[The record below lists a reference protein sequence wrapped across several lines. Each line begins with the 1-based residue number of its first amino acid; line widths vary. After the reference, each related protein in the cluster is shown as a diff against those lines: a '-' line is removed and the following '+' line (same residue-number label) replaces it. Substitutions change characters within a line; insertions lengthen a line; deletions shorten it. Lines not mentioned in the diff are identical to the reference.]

1 MFQDYLLTIAQG
13 IPTSLMLTLVSLAVA
28 FFLAVGMTFILSSN
42 NKLLK
47 SAVKIYVILFTG
59 TPLLVQFFLIYAGPG
74 QFQWIVNSPLWFLLS
89 NAWFCA
95 MLTLALNSAAYS
107 TQLFH
112 GAVNAIPKGQWESCA
127 ALGLSRL
134 QTLKILIPYALKR
147 ALPSYSNEIILVF
160 KGTSLASTITILD
173 IMGYARQLYG
183 TEYDALTI
191 YGIAGVIYLAITGIA
206 TLLLRKLETRVLR
219 FERLEVEKAT

>member
-1 MFQDYLLTIAQG
+1 MFQDYFSVIAQG
-13 IPTSLMLTLVSLAVA
+13 IPTSLLLTLVSLLIA
-28 FFLAVGMTFILSSN
+28 FFLALFLTFLLSME
-42 NKLLK
+42 NKWVK
-47 SAVKIYVILFTG
+47 SVVNLYLTLFTG

-74 QFQWIVNSPLWFLLS
+74 QFEWVVNSPFWHILS

-95 MLTLALNSAAYS
+95 VLALALNSAAYS
-107 TQLFH
+107 TQLFY
-112 GAVNAIPKGQWESCA
+112 GAMKAIPKGQWEGCA
-127 ALGLSRL
+127 ALGLSRS

-160 KGTSLASTITILD
+160 KGTALASTITIMD

-191 YGIAGVIYLAITGIA
+191 YGIAGGIYLVITGIA
-206 TLLLRKLETRVLR
+206 TLLLRRLENKVLA
-219 FERLEVEKAT
+219 FERLEIKNA

>member
-1 MFQDYLLTIAQG
+1 MFQEYFLTIAQG
-13 IPTSLMLTLVSLAVA
+13 IPTSLLLTVVSLAIA
-28 FFLAVGMTFILSSN
+28 FFLAIGMTFLLSLGS
-42 NKLLK
+42 KLLK

-74 QFQWIVNSPLWFLLS
+74 QFQWIVDGPLWYLLS

-112 GAVNAIPKGQWESCA
+112 GAVKAIPKGQWESCA
-127 ALGLSRL
+127 ALGLSRW

-183 TEYDALTI
+183 TEYDAITI
-191 YGIAGVIYLAITGIA
+191 YGIAGAIYLVITGIA
-206 TLLLRKLETRVLR
+206 TLLLRRLESYVLR

>member
-1 MFQDYLLTIAQG
+1 MLQDYFSVIAQG
-13 IPTSLMLTLVSLAVA
+13 IPTSLLLTLVSLLIA
-28 FFLAVGMTFILSSN
+28 FFLALFLTFLLSME
-42 NKLLK
+42 NKW
-47 SAVKIYVILFTG
+47 VISVVNLYLTLFTG

-74 QFQWIVNSPLWFLLS
+74 QFEWVVNSPFWHILS

-95 MLTLALNSAAYS
+95 VLALALNSAAYS

-112 GAVNAIPKGQWESCA
+112 GAMKAIPKGQWEGCA
-127 ALGLSRL
+127 ALGLSRS

-160 KGTSLASTITILD
+160 KGTALASTITIMD

-191 YGIAGVIYLAITGIA
+191 YGIAGGIYLVITGIA
-206 TLLLRKLETRVLR
+206 TLLLRRLENKVLA
-219 FERLEVEKAT
+219 FERLEIKNA